1 MSLRSGTCIGRGF
14 SSPGA
19 GLFLLLSCLAA
30 LLFPVSSPAEE
41 PPLVTILYSSDELG
55 YLEPCG

>member
-1 MSLRSGTCIGRGF
+1 MSSLSGTRIGRVI

-19 GLFLLLSCLAA
+19 GLFLLLSCVAA

-41 PPLVTILYSSDELG
+41 SSLVTILYSSDELG